1 MSHVLYWSQVV
12 QDHSFP
18 SGDAEKITIVF
29 PKIFEVTVDNVDGQN
44 PAPPGMVK
52 TL

>member
-1 MSHVLYWSQVV
+1 MGCSRGVLWVEGGSAVENPTQ
-12 QDHSFP
+12 S
-18 SGDAEKITIVF
+18 ATRLCR
-29 PKIFEVTVDNVDGQN
+29 DGQN

>member
-1 MSHVLYWSQVV
+1 MASVGGRYIYDTH
-12 QDHSFP
+12 D
-18 SGDAEKITIVF
+18 T
-29 PKIFEVTVDNVDGQN
+29 VDGQN